1 MLTRQYFKGRDSGEA
16 SERQLPQLQYLWI
29 RKKKSIIK
37 ISILVKNF
45 LKAKINAK
53 NPIMN
58 NISKYQM
65 QDLPPHLYE
74 PTSLSSP

>member
-1 MLTRQYFKGRDSGEA
+1 MDSFLLTRQYFKGRDSGEA

-29 RKKKSIIK
+29 RNKKSIIK
-37 ISILVKNF
+37 VNILVKNF

-58 NISKYQM
+58 NISKFQIK
-65 QDLPPHLYE
+65 DLPLHL
-74 PTSLSSP
+74 

>member
-29 RKKKSIIK
+29 RNKKSIIK
-37 ISILVKNF
+37 VNILVKNF

-58 NISKYQM
+58 NISKFQIK
-65 QDLPPHLYE
+65 DLPLHLYA